1 MALTLEEVAYRV
13 LPRVIAG
20 RSLADSEWRTL
31 VRAAETLLEGSAA
44 RVEFERVADNV
55 ERFLATGR
63 SRTAWRVRVLLTLIE
78 FLPLLH
84 GRASFSAL
92 SLAERRAW
100 IEARWTGRSGLAS
113 LCARVRVLVLMG
125 AYGDARAVSDI
136 GLVPVALR
144 TGLPPGSPPG
154 PRRLERERVFGRT
167 AVP

>member
-31 VRAAETLLEGSAA
+31 VRAAEALLEGSAA

-55 ERFLATGR
+55 ERYLALGR

-84 GRASFSAL
+84 ARAPFSTL
-92 SLAERRAW
+92 TLAERRAW
-100 IEARWTGRSGLAS
+100 IEERWIGRGGPAA
-113 LCARVRVLVLMG
+113 LCARVRLLVLMG
-125 AYGDARAVSDI
+125 AYGDARAVDDL
-136 GLVPVALR
+136 GVVPAV
-144 TGLPPGSPPG
+144 LPGQ
-154 PRRLERERVFGRT
+154 RQRERMFDRT